1 MCLCPFVP
9 IACYNW
15 YSIQIKTLF
24 TAKENYLAVLVL
36 FSLSGMN
43 DDWAMRIGWLIAPG
57 TFKKIRQLTSRLR
70 DERWVNVTM
79 YNPFTTNLCLINDEM
94 LKNNKWQPL
103 LLNLRVACC
112 SFSGL
117 SGKGSLLLSAWGKD
131 LSSSMTCHARIRN
144 ASTKFIIDNFV
155 NFWSD
160 LSILLFVLTRCDNY
174 QRENVQDRN

>member
-57 TFKKIRQLTSRLR
+57 AFKKISQLTSRLR

-155 NFWSD
+155 NF
-160 LSILLFVLTRCDNY
+160 
-174 QRENVQDRN
+174 

>member
-57 TFKKIRQLTSRLR
+57 AFKKIRQLTSRLR
-70 DERWVNVTM
+70 DERWLNVTM

-103 LLNLRVACC
+103 LLNLRMAHFLASAAKEAYYSQHEVKI
-112 SFSGL
+112 SL
-117 SGKGSLLLSAWGKD
+117 PQWHVTHGSE
-131 LSSSMTCHARIRN
+131 TVC

-155 NFWSD
+155 NF
-160 LSILLFVLTRCDNY
+160 
-174 QRENVQDRN
+174 